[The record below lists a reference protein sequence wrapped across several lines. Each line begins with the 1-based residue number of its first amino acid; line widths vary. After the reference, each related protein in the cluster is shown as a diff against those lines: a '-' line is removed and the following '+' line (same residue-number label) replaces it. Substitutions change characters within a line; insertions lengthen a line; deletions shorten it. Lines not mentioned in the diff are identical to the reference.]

1 MSTSDAGVVN
11 NSVLD
16 PHVHASEHLGLV
28 DVRAVFDIDKGLPT
42 TSWLNQVKIKYER
55 AVCKALSPETETR
68 FPAHSLGTR
77 HYMDHAHGRRVLVL
91 VCTIAVGSGVLDEIK
106 EAGGMEISWHPTT
119 VYDDFVTQSLEFLWD
134 FLPAP
139 HNDDAVATPQS
150 GSVEWWTRAKA
161 GFHCRSIREDYMCT
175 IQQYPMEMKD
185 EVKGEEDEQYE
196 ATVSM
201 LEKLEPYADNARSAP
216 SSVER
221 VFECRDVA
229 NLVLRGLCHNKNT
242 LRNIR
247 LSCKILCH
255 AVDAWTVSTLVLDYR
270 VLYPVR
276 DRLAEY
282 MRRRGR
288 KWEMVRHIIF
298 RAFSE
303 DMFKDT
309 FYLALEA
316 WPRLSWIEFDGCD
329 LSRDYLHCTKDGLQ
343 HCRKI
348 VIKNSLVSDQRLVE
362 LVKLGEPI
370 FTIQQC
376 TWMGEEKP
384 HFPDVR
390 DYDDS
395 STSGLHTV
403 SFTYNIVRPVEQE
416 IQRPLFEYFSLP
428 FYQERLERL
437 DLSGNMICP
446 DNLRILLH
454 LGEFHKLKK
463 LRMQDCGLHEA
474 HAQVFLDCCAMPQL
488 KHLDVSMNKLGTQ
501 VSLYYLSCSYQL
513 TSQLELL
520 DISAQ
525 WYFHD
530 DALAGFSFA
539 ADPWTSLKELN
550 LEEIQVNAIGMR
562 GLLQASMPSLECL
575 SLYDSIISADAL
587 TVLAGSR
594 LLRNQLRTLD
604 VSGTNN
610 GVEVRR
616 LAPCFLQENL
626 EECRLETLL
635 LRHSGLTSARSK
647 SFDRKALRQLQRCLP
662 TTDIQ
667 ILPVV

>member
-1 MSTSDAGVVN
+1 MSACDVGDVN
-11 NSVLD
+11 ANSVLD
-16 PHVHASEHLGLV
+16 PQASEQLGQV
-28 DVRAVFDIDKGLPT
+28 DVRAVFDIDKGFPT
-42 TSWLNQVKIKYER
+42 TSWLNEVKIKYER
-55 AVCKALSPETETR
+55 AVCTAMSPETR
-68 FPAHSLGTR
+68 SDAHSLWTC
-77 HYMDHAHGRRVLVL
+77 HYIHHAQNGKRVLLVL
-91 VCTIAVGSGVLDEIK
+91 VCSVVAGSGLLDEIK

-119 VYDDFVTQSLEFLWD
+119 VYDDFVTQSLAFLWD
-134 FLPAP
+134 GLLLGV
-139 HNDDAVATPQS
+139 HDDARATPHS
-150 GSVEWWTRAKA
+150 HSAGWWTRAKA
-161 GFHCRSIREDYMCT
+161 AYHCDSIRDDCICT
-175 IQQYPMEMKD
+175 LQQYPMEAKD
-185 EVKGEEDEQYE
+185 EMKGEDNDAQYE
-196 ATVSM
+196 SVVSM
-201 LEKLEPYADNARSAP
+201 LEKLEPCADDTHSTP

-221 VFECRDVA
+221 VFECQDVA

-247 LSCKILCH
+247 LSCKLLCH
-255 AVDAWTVSTLVLDYR
+255 AIDSWTVSTLVLDYR
-270 VLYPVR
+270 VLYAVR
-276 DRLAEY
+276 DTLEDEIR
-282 MRRRGR
+282 RRRG

-303 DMFKDT
+303 DMFKET
-309 FYLALEA
+309 VSLALEA
-316 WPRLSWIEFDGCD
+316 WPRLTWIEFDGCD
-329 LSRDYLHCTKDGLQ
+329 FSRDYLDCTKDGLQ

-348 VIKNSLVSDQRLVE
+348 IMNNCLVRGERLVDI
-362 LVKLGEPI
+362 VKLGHPVLA
-370 FTIQQC
+370 IQLC
-376 TWMGEEKP
+376 TWMGEQKP

-390 DYDDS
+390 GCSDN
-395 STSGLHTV
+395 STNGLHTLA
-403 SFTYNIVRPVEQE
+403 FTHNIVRPVDQE

-437 DLSGNMICP
+437 DLSGNKICP

-463 LRMQDCGLHEA
+463 LRLQDCGLHEA
-474 HAQVFLDCCAMPQL
+474 HAQMFLDCCAMPQL
-488 KHLDVSMNKLGTQ
+488 KHLDLSLNKLGTQ
-501 VSLYYLSCSYQL
+501 VSLYYLSCSHQL

-539 ADPWTSLKELN
+539 ADPWTSLKKLN

-594 LLRNQLRTLD
+594 LLRNQLRILD
-604 VSGTNN
+604 LSGTND

-616 LAPCFLQENL
+616 LAPCFLAENL

-647 SFDRKALRQLQRCLP
+647 SFDRKAFRQLQRCLP
-662 TTDIQ
+662 KTDIQ
-667 ILPVV
+667 ILPV